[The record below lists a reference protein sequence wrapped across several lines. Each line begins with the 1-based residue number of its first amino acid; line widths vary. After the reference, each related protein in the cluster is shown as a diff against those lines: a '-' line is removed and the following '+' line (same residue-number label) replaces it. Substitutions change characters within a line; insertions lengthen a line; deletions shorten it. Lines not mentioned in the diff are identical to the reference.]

1 MIGPALRVAGKGVCL
16 LLLLAGL
23 HVVGTAIDLVPYV
36 GSPQIDYVGMDV
48 YGPFWPQLV
57 ALTLPYLLTGL
68 LMSVFAVAG
77 LYGRFPSWSG
87 GLDLLRVSGGWALA
101 ILMVRF
107 LGEAVW
113 RWPLSL
119 SDMGWIARYA
129 LVNAVVSG
137 MLLLVVQQ
145 IVARYAGWSARPRT
159 RWGEAGLWF
168 MGSMIAVAGFN
179 FAMTLIDGLPP
190 ERLLADTWQ
199 GVLIFGGFLALVV
212 ALTPRPATPSRP
224 GGTRTP
230 NQTVMSG
237 RL

>member
-1 MIGPALRVAGKGVCL
+1 MRVAGKGFYLFL
-16 LLLLAGL
+16 LLTGL

-36 GSPQIDYVGMDV
+36 GSPQIDYVGMDI

-77 LYGRFPSWSG
+77 LRGRFPSRSG
-87 GLDLLRVSGGWALA
+87 GLELLLLALGGWALA
-101 ILMVRF
+101 ILMVRV

-113 RWPLSL
+113 RWPVSL

-129 LVNAVVSG
+129 VVNAAVSG
-137 MLLLVVQQ
+137 ILLLAVQQ
-145 IVARYAGWSARPRT
+145 VVTRYAGWSARPRT
-159 RWGEAGLWF
+159 RWVEAGLWF
-168 MGSMIAVAGFN
+168 MGSMIVVAGFN

-199 GVLIFGGFLALVV
+199 GVLIFGGLLALAV